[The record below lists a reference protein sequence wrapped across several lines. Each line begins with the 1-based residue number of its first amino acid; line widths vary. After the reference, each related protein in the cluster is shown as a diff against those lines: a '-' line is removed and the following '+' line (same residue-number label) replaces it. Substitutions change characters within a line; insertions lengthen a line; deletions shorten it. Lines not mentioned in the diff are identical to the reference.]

1 MTDSDPFDPWKT
13 QVEAFGR
20 YLKAQ
25 RTVSDL
31 SLREL
36 ARLTNLSNAYLSQL
50 ERGLH
55 EPSLRVMRQLA
66 EALGI
71 PLETLLEQTGWS
83 ASGDAGEGGQRHRGR
98 DPRRPAA
105 QRRPEGGAA
114 RRLRE
119 LRRRGPRPRRRRRRL
134 IRLRPERARS
144 TPARA

>member
-1 MTDSDPFDPWKT
+1 VTDSEPFDPWKA

-36 ARLTNLSNAYLSQL
+36 GRLTNLSNAYLSQL

-55 EPSLRVMRQLA
+55 EPSLRVMRSLS

-71 PLETLLEQTGWS
+71 PLETLLEQTGFS
-83 ASGDAGEGGQRHRGR
+83 ASAAAAAAD
-98 DPRRPAA
+98 RPAGTVA
-105 QRRPEGGAA
+105 AIRADPLLSDGQKEALLAVYASYVAEA
-114 RRLRE
+114 RRRDDD
-119 LRRRGPRPRRRRRRL
+119 
-134 IRLRPERARS
+134 A
-144 TPARA
+144 